1 MSKFIE
7 INKVIEVH
15 KKGNNGVVSHPSTG
29 KPILEGYKAVKESI
43 EIDSI
48 KSFRPWEK
56 NSNQE
61 LYIDGD
67 LTLIYLKGDPTKDSQ
82 AQILIQ
88 ESYDSFNKRC
98 GVILNGKLQ

>member
-7 INKVIEVH
+7 INKVIEIH
-15 KKGNNGVVSHPSTG
+15 KKGDNGVVTIPTNG
-29 KPILEGYKAVKESI
+29 KPIVENYKSVKESI

-56 NSNQE
+56 NSTQNLFIE
-61 LYIDGD
+61 GD
-67 LTLIYLKGDPTKDSQ
+67 LTLIYLKGDPSREGQ
-82 AQILIQ
+82 AQILIN

-98 GVILNGKLQ
+98 GVILNG